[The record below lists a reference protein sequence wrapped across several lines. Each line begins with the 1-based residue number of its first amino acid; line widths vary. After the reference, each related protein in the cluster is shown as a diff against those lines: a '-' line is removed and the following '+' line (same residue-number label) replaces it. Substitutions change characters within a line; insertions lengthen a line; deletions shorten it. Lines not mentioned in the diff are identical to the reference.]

1 MALIDEVQNL
11 VLFSFSLTKEHK
23 EELLRALPSLAE
35 AKLTALKDVFEE
47 EEKRKNEII
56 RGAVERN
63 PKLAQ
68 KIEKI
73 VKENVQT
80 MYKEVE
86 KGQETVEEKEMET
99 LLTKLGGAQ

>member
-11 VLFSFSLTKEHK
+11 VLFSFSLPKEHK
-23 EELLRALPSLAE
+23 EQVLSALPSLPE
-35 AKLTALKDVFEE
+35 GKLQALRDIFEE

-63 PKLAQ
+63 PELAQ

-99 LLTKLGGAQ
+99 LLTKLGGTQ